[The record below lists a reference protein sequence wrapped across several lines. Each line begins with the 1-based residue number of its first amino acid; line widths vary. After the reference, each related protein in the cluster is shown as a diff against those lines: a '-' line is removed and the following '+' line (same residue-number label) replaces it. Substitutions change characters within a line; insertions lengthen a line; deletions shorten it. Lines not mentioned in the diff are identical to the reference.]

1 MFTNTTIAQALSS
14 PMGNCYGCVSASGL
28 RVYAVNLIV
37 NGDFEAG
44 NAGFTT
50 DYTYDSTTP
59 IDGCNYYAIGTD
71 PRTWNSP
78 WWASYGDHT
87 SGFGKM
93 FIADGHTVWDKTLWQ
108 QTVTVAP
115 NTPYIFSYWAATS
128 YSERP
133 PELRTFINGVRIGDL
148 QLPSQTGQWVKFEA
162 VWNSGTATS
171 ATIRLVD
178 LVTYSV
184 GNDFT
189 LDDISLQVVPEPATI
204 WLLSTGISAVALRCR
219 RKG

>member
-1 MFTNTTIAQALSS
+1 MLPSLRLCLCLGVIAVGVFLLSS
-14 PMGNCYGCVSASGL
+14 P

-44 NAGFTT
+44 NTGFTSE
-50 DYTYDSTTP
+50 YTYDDTP
-59 IDGCNYYAIGTD
+59 PMGGTGYYAIGTN
-71 PRTWNSP
+71 PQVWNNV
-78 WWASYGDHT
+78 WASFGDHT
-87 SGFGKM
+87 SGSGNM

-133 PELRTFINGVRIGDL
+133 PKLRTFINGVRIGDL

-171 ATIRLVD
+171 ATIQLVD
-178 LVTYSV
+178 LVTYPA

-189 LDDISLQVVPEPATI
+189 LDDISLQMVPEPTAV
-204 WLLSTGISAVALRCR
+204 WLLSIGLTAVALRRR
-219 RKG
+219 RKE